1 MTEQAWAEWKQHPV
15 TVLLFRYL
23 EKERQ
28 RVIDGWTGGIYEG
41 RSGDE
46 TLQVNAKAIGA
57 VQCLDAL
64 LKIEEDDLEQ

>member
-1 MTEQAWAEWKQHPV
+1 M

-28 RVIDGWTGGIYEG
+28 RVVDGWAGGTYEG
-41 RSGDE
+41 RNGDE

-57 VQCLDAL
+57 VQCLEAL
-64 LKIEEDDLEQ
+64 LNIEGNDLEQ